1 MNSIGLLKKFVKDKI
16 LYYIFGI
23 IFLGVTTYVALF
35 IPRVIGQIADGL
47 NVTSTGGTIDTP
59 YIVSLIMTLVGISAA
74 VFVLKFIWRYLLL
87 GTCRNLECY
96 LRDNVF
102 EHMQKLPVNF
112 YNNRKTGDLIA
123 FVINDIQAIRMVFG
137 FGLVHLLDGIIIN
150 VIAISFMVQLVNPWL
165 TLMAVVP
172 LPFVAIV
179 MMRIRPA
186 MQVRFKRVQE
196 AYADVSAKVQENVNG
211 IRVIKAF
218 AQEKEEIDDFTGYS
232 VNRIRKQM
240 DLTKVAGLL
249 APSAQV
255 IFGISFLLY
264 IVFGT
269 RLVLS
274 GTITVGDY
282 IAFNS
287 YLIALTGPIMSVS
300 RLIEVIQ
307 KGLASGKRIDTL
319 LNEPAH
325 IGGDIPV
332 NAGEHIYGELEVK
345 NLSFRYPD
353 SDREVLKD
361 ISFKVGQGKTLGI
374 LGRTGSGKTTL
385 VNLLLRFYHVEDGK
399 IFFDGKD
406 INDIPIG
413 DLRDDIGCVPQD
425 NFLFSASLAEN
436 IRFYIEDAD
445 EDRIKN
451 AAQVAD
457 VHDDIED
464 FPDGFDTVVGER
476 GVRLSGGQKQRVSI
490 ARAVAKDPAILI
502 LDDSLSAVDTKTEES
517 ILGNIRRILNG
528 KTGIIIAHRVT
539 AVMNADEIIVL
550 DEGRIAE
557 RGTHDELMKLDG
569 YYRDMFDKQTG

>member
-1 MNSIGLLKKFVKDKI
+1 MNSLWLLKKFVKAKS

-23 IFLGVTTYVALF
+23 ICLGVTTYIALF
-35 IPRVIGQIADGL
+35 IPRIIGLIADGL
-47 NVTSTGGTIDTP
+47 NAGNTGSTIDTAN
-59 YIVSLIMTLVGISAA
+59 ILDLILTLVGISAA
-74 VFVLKFIWRYLLL
+74 VFALKFIWRYLLI

-102 EHMQKLPVNF
+102 EHMQRLPVNF

-123 FVINDIQAIRMVFG
+123 YVINDIQAIRMVFG

-150 VIAISFMVQLVNPWL
+150 VISISFMVRLVNPWL
-165 TLMAVVP
+165 TLMAVAP
-172 LPFVAIV
+172 LPFVALV
-179 MMRIRPA
+179 MMKIRPH
-186 MQVRFKRVQE
+186 MQVRFRKVQE
-196 AYADVSAKVQENVNG
+196 AYADISGKVQENVNG

-218 AQEKEEIDDFTGYS
+218 AQENEEIDDFAVYS
-232 VNRIRKQM
+232 EKRIHRQM
-240 DLTKVAGLL
+240 ELTRVAGLL

-264 IVFGT
+264 IVFGS
-269 RLVLS
+269 RLVLDH
-274 GTITVGDY
+274 TITIGDY

-287 YLIALTGPIMSVS
+287 YLLALTGPIMSVS

-325 IGGDIPV
+325 ISCDIPA
-332 NAGEHIYGELEVK
+332 NAGEHISGELEVRG
-345 NLSFRYPD
+345 LTFRYPD
-353 SDREVLKD
+353 SDRDVLQE

-385 VNLLLRFYHVEDGK
+385 VNLLLRLYHVADDR

-406 INDIPIG
+406 INEIPLG

-425 NFLFSASLAEN
+425 NFLFSASIKEN
-436 IRFYIEDAD
+436 IRFYADDAD
-445 EDRIKN
+445 DDRIRN
-451 AAQVAD
+451 AALVAD
-457 VHDDIED
+457 VNDDIID
-464 FPDGFDTVVGER
+464 FPEGFETVVGER

-490 ARAVAKDPAILI
+490 ARAIAKDPAILI

-517 ILGNIRRILNG
+517 ILGNIRKILNG
-528 KTGIIIAHRVT
+528 KTGIIIAHRIT

-550 DEGRIAE
+550 DDGRITE
-557 RGTHDELMKLDG
+557 RGTHEELLKTGG
-569 YYRDMFDKQTG
+569 YYADMFEKQTG